1 MEKTEVAHDRSS
13 CNSLDEAPSD
23 RMAGQLMG
31 GPLTVLVGLIC
42 LVQLSTWAPHYL
54 SWPLWADH
62 DVFATL
68 ARGWDAG
75 LLPYRDLRCNQFPGE
90 IYLFYFLGRLA
101 GWGRSAP
108 IFAFDVLALLALG
121 VGLVAWSLR
130 SFGRALPGLVGYL
143 SFLSYYLSLDYMM
156 AAQRDWHSALLAV
169 LGILVLQG
177 SRGRIVGPAISGAAM
192 SMALSIRPHAVL
204 FLPAMALQFLGE
216 IRGSRDAR
224 RLASWVGSF
233 LVTTILWILPLVA
246 SGVWPD
252 FIAGVRGNN
261 AAASDRGFRMAT
273 LALGVLKQLDA
284 FSLAVVAIAVGWLLR
299 RNRRPSMGA
308 AVWLVA
314 LGFALF
320 YEPIS
325 PRFHSYLRIPLNLVL
340 AVNVAVLTS
349 LILAAG
355 RVPRSFQLLALL
367 LVLGMAGRIRP
378 EFCALRPSLKAAAAG
393 MPAEL
398 TEAQPPGYR
407 RKADSVCG
415 YYDWSDYRAMLEYLR
430 RWPAKDT
437 KVANVLPADPAVL
450 GWLGRLP
457 VFPAE
462 SIAWLH
468 VVNPDEQDRFAAA
481 LEAEPDS
488 VVVWTPGDA
497 GPDPTFKIDRLQSA
511 IRRLYE
517 PDARFGIIEVW
528 RRKASR
534 ASGTSLAT
542 QPATRP
548 GIGG

>member
-1 MEKTEVAHDRSS
+1 MTTDFVDGGEGLDRP
-13 CNSLDEAPSD
+13 DHGPGD
-23 RMAGQLMG
+23 RMAERLLG
-31 GPLTVLVGLIC
+31 GPLTVLVALIC
-42 LVQLSTWAPHYL
+42 LIQLLTWAPHYL

-90 IYLFYFLGRLA
+90 IYLFYFLGRVA
-101 GWGRSAP
+101 GWGHGAP
-108 IFAFDVLALLALG
+108 IYAFDVVALLALG
-121 VGLVAWSLR
+121 FGLTAWSRR
-130 SFGRALPGLVGYL
+130 SLGRALPGLVGYL
-143 SFLSYYLSLDYMM
+143 AFLSYYLSLDYMM

-177 SRGRIVGPAISGAAM
+177 SRGRVAGPAIAGAAM
-192 SMALSIRPHAVL
+192 SMAVSIRPHAIL
-204 FLPAMALQFLGE
+204 FLPAVALQFLGE
-216 IRGSRDAR
+216 IRGGRDAR
-224 RLASWVGSF
+224 RLASWIGSF
-233 LVTTILWILPLVA
+233 LLTTIAWILPLVA
-246 SGVWPD
+246 SGVWSD

-261 AAASDRGFRMAT
+261 AAAADRGFRVVTMAVN
-273 LALGVLKQLDA
+273 VLRQLDA
-284 FSLAVVAIAVGWLLR
+284 FSIVAVVIAIGLLLMRDR
-299 RNRRPSMGA
+299 RRSPGA

-314 LGFALF
+314 LGFALM

-349 LILAAG
+349 LILTAG
-355 RVPRSFQLLALL
+355 RLPRSFQLLGLL
-367 LVLGMAGRIRP
+367 LILGMACRIRP

-393 MPAEL
+393 MRAEL
-398 TEAQPPGYR
+398 AEAQPPGYR

-415 YYDWSDYRAMLEYLR
+415 YYDWADYRAMLEYLR
-430 RWPAKDT
+430 RWPSKDT
-437 KVANVLPADPAVL
+437 KVANVLPADPAVV

-457 VFPAE
+457 ALPAE

-468 VVNPDEQDRFAAA
+468 VVNPGEQDRFAEA
-481 LEAEPDS
+481 LEAAPDS
-488 VVVWTPGDA
+488 VVVWTPTDA
-497 GPDPTFKIDRLQSA
+497 GPDPSFEIDRLRSA

-528 RRKASR
+528 RRKAS
-534 ASGTSLAT
+534 ATPGASLAT
-542 QPATRP
+542 RPAARP